1 MDSKAALKA
10 HSLKV
15 SVLVIRGSS
24 YDRLTQAHAKA
35 HVKTKKRAV
44 RNEKRALRRLVVECF
59 LVMLHCTAVLF
70 FSLRTAHFGVTFWH
84 IYPFLRLA

>member
-15 SVLVIRGSS
+15 SVLVNRHGGSS
-24 YDRLTQAHAKA
+24 YDRLTQAHAKV

-44 RNEKRALRRLVVECF
+44 RKERRALGRLVVECF
-59 LVMLHCTAVLF
+59 
-70 FSLRTAHFGVTFWH
+70 
-84 IYPFLRLA
+84 